1 MVFAWT
7 NWPEGRNTL
16 LPPCELAVMA
26 AGVTPVSAWPVG
38 LNSART
44 GRVKMS
50 PAASRPRA
58 VMPLGRLLE
67 RIFPPVPKLVSRV
80 PLALKRASAP

>member
-1 MVFAWT
+1 VI
-7 NWPEGRNTL
+7 
-16 LPPCELAVMA
+16 A
-26 AGVTPVSAWPVG
+26 AGVTAASACPEG
-38 LNSART
+38 LNSVRV

-50 PAASRPRA
+50 PAASRPSA
-58 VMPLGRLLE
+58 VMPGRLLE